1 MVVSELQIIESCS
14 FGGKLTVRE
23 TEFELVFPFVGP
35 DPRYNKFFLAIKG
48 TMLRQYICAW
58 KENWHTFQLLRTAMP
73 SKEFKL
79 EGRLGMRL
87 TPRGV
92 FLHMLCVASEAELK
106 RMLTAFQHALNRG
119 HELQHEIRLRA
130 RRPPAFEEEK

>member
-1 MVVSELQIIESCS
+1 MSELQIIESSS

-35 DPRYNKFFLAIKG
+35 DPRYNKFYLAIKDA
-48 TMLRQYICAW
+48 MLRQYICAW
-58 KENWHTFQLLRTAMP
+58 EENWHTFQLMRTAMP
-73 SKEFKL
+73 SMEFTL

-106 RMLTAFQHALNRG
+106 KMLTAFQNALSRG
-119 HELQHEIRLRA
+119 HELQREIRMQA
-130 RRPPAFEEEK
+130 GRPPAVEEEK